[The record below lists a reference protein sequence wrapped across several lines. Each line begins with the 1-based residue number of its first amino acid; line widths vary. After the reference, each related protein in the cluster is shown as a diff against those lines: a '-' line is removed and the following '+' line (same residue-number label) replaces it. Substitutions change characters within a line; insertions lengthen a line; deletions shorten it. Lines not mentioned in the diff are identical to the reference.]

1 MTMSVVME
9 ALDPRSAVITIH
21 SVNQGPTYTNLC
33 GQTKFHLRLSFM
45 LQ

>member
-9 ALDPRSAVITIH
+9 NLDPRSAVITIH

-33 GQTKFHLRLSFM
+33 GQIHLHVR
-45 LQ
+45 